1 METNREDLFESF
13 TRQRVVE
20 ELVYGS
26 VAGLFLCVGGHPFE

>member
-1 METNREDLFESF
+1 MESSWGDMFESF
-13 TRQRVVE
+13 TRQRIME

>member
-1 METNREDLFESF
+1 MESTWEDLFESF
-13 TRQRVVE
+13 TRQRITE